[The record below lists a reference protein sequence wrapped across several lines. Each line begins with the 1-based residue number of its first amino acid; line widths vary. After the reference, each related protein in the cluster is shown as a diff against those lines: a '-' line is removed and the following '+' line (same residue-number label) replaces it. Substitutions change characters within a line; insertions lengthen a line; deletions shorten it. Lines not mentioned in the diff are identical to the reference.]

1 MHRLETLG
9 GLALLDEA
17 GERVEALAGRTR
29 ALALLAYLAVEGAGE
44 RVAREE
50 LAGLFWPDRPE
61 DRARKALRQALYQ
74 LRRATDAPLV
84 GGKGEQSLRVE
95 GGRLAVDV
103 DAFREAV
110 EAGEHARVLELYAGP
125 FLAGVH
131 VSDAPRFER
140 WVDRRRGELRQQA
153 YEAALALGREA
164 RSCGDL
170 AAAEEAFRQA
180 LDLAPL
186 REEPARALI
195 RALAERGRPAD
206 AVRLYEAFR
215 ERREEELELAPSDEL
230 AEEVEALKRAPPA
243 GAGPREPPPPDPDA
257 DGDPPEPGAHGPAD
271 GVPAPPGGAGGAVR
285 EAGAPRRRTIL
296 AGLAALLLLGVAGL
310 GLWATLAEREAGPAT
325 VERSIAVLP
334 FQPIGSG
341 EPDPV
346 ARGLHSDLLTRLSNV
361 EELRVISGTSVERY
375 RGSDLPLPAIA
386 DSLGVQW
393 IVEGTVH
400 RAGDSIA
407 VNAQLIDP
415 VTDTHAWARSYRRG
429 LTAESL
435 FGLLGDIARRI
446 TRALEGQVTRAQEER
461 LVRPSTGSLAAHRFY
476 VRGRSL
482 LEQREVPQ
490 MRRALAYFD
499 QALTE
504 DSGYAL
510 AWAGRANGLSVLARY
525 PGADP
530 DTLLPRAD
538 SAVRRAL
545 ALEPDLAEAHL
556 ARGRLHMYRREGPAA
571 LRDFRRAIGLKPS
584 FAAAHAWL
592 GKLLLSLGRPDAAVE
607 ASRRSVELD
616 PMSTENQ
623 GTLSL
628 ALLAVG
634 RSEEALGVAH
644 RIEELHGDGDF
655 FPVYEIRAR
664 MEMGQLDELERIAD
678 ELGRS
683 GPRAPWVA
691 WLRASTGGDTVPAAR
706 VLRELEAEGRTVTR
720 ILLHTSLGHFDR
732 AFELIEAT
740 YPRRDVPWDL
750 SYTVDVRYL
759 SRVTL
764 DTLRADPRFD
774 AFLAEMNRT
783 WGLRADGSLPEGVEV
798 STGSLAGG

>member
-1 MHRLETLG
+1 MHRLRTLG
-9 GLALLDEA
+9 GLVLLDEA
-17 GERVEALAGRTR
+17 DERVEALTGRTR

-50 LAGLFWPDRPE
+50 LVGLFWPDRSE
-61 DRARKALRQALYQ
+61 ERARKALRSTLYQ
-74 LRRATDAPLV
+74 IRRATEAPLV
-84 GGKGEQSLRVE
+84 GGKGEQSLWVE

-103 DAFREAV
+103 AAFREAV
-110 EAGEHARVLELYAGP
+110 EAGEHARILELYEGP

-140 WVDRRRGELRQQA
+140 WVDRGRGEVRQQA

-164 RSCGDL
+164 RSGGDL
-170 AAAEEAFRQA
+170 AAAEEAFRRA

-195 RALAERGRPAD
+195 RTLAERGRPAD
-206 AVRLYEAFR
+206 AVLLFEAFR
-215 ERREEELELAPSDEL
+215 ERREEELDLAPSDEMT
-230 AEEVEALKRAPPA
+230 EEVEALKRAPPA
-243 GAGPREPPPPDPDA
+243 GAGPPEGRPSDPEAGSGTPDA
-257 DGDPPEPGAHGPAD
+257 GEGPSA
-271 GVPAPPGGAGGAVR
+271 
-285 EAGAPRRRTIL
+285 AGASARDAARRPVL
-296 AGLAALLLLGVAGL
+296 GVLAALVLLAGAGL
-310 GLWATLAEREAGPAT
+310 GGWALLTNGEDPVATPEHTL
-325 VERSIAVLP
+325 AVLP
-334 FQPIGSG
+334 FTSIGTG
-341 EPDPV
+341 QPDPI
-346 ARGLHSDLLTRLSNV
+346 AEGLHSDLLTRLSGV
-361 EELRVISGTSVERY
+361 GALRVTSGTSVERL
-375 RGSDLPLPAIA
+375 RETDLSLPAIA
-386 DSLGVQW
+386 DSLGVRW

-435 FGLLGDIARRI
+435 FGLLGDITRRI

-461 LVRPSTGSLAAHRFY
+461 LVRQSTGSLAAHRFY

-571 LRDFRRAIGLKPS
+571 LRDFQRAIELKPS

-634 RSEEALGVAH
+634 RSGEALRVAH
-644 RIEELHGDGDF
+644 RIEELLGDDDF
-655 FPVYEIRAR
+655 FPVYEIHAR

-706 VLRELEAEGRTVTR
+706 ALRELETEGRTVTR

-750 SYTVDVRYL
+750 SYTVNVRYL

-783 WGLRADGSLPEGVEV
+783 WGLEADGSLPEGIDVPFDALDE
-798 STGSLAGG
+798 G